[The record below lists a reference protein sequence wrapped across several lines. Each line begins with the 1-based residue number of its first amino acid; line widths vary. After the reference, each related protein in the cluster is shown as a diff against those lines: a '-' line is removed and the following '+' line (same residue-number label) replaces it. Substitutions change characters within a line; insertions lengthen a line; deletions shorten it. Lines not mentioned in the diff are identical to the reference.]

1 MANNF
6 KKYQSNI
13 DTSVVEARFKKSPF
27 TVYKPIVLNDTTI
40 NNVAD
45 MQQANQYN
53 QQYMKPQQQTEEVQ
67 ELLPSVVTSEKEKE
81 DKGPIIGRV
90 LNTIKDVASTLE
102 QGIISGLE
110 GVVDFGASAI
120 GNAARGLD
128 KYSQFNDWNLNSEKL
143 YNVEKETQRFIKE
156 DITSNITNS
165 KLYNMHLDPLGQLRG
180 DYNYGGN
187 ALEKI
192 REQSYI
198 SESPFAETYIRGTA
212 ESIGQMLPAIAL
224 GTVSGGA
231 STAYFFSSAAGGGV
245 EEALNAGA
253 SYSDAYTYG
262 LLTGAAEAAIESLF
276 GVGGDLVGKGIEA
289 VGSKY
294 FSKTYAKLAT
304 NKLVR
309 VAANAL
315 GEGVE
320 EVGSEI
326 LNPYLKRITFDPDAP
341 NATNE
346 QIFQS
351 FIIGAAAGGII
362 SGVNVVSE
370 SVKKDAEE
378 IDKLIE
384 IQSEAYNNR
393 RFSDVAAIGEMIE
406 KKSQRLGEK
415 LGIEIDLTEVNAQN
429 KLKAYNKTISRTDA
443 NKYVTAQESLQSS
456 LAEDLKKMS
465 KESRQ
470 KFIKENGLDYMY
482 KSNGELKSSYANL
495 TLEQKSDIA
504 KINKTVKAL
513 DNTANV
519 KFVNQAK
526 NVQGYYSKNNNTITI
541 NLNAYDP
548 YRVVGLHEFTHSLE
562 GSKSYNNLRDFVVS
576 NMKKQGKYAT
586 SFKALRSL
594 YKNQFDQTSKVTD
607 LKSKLQKGEMSQQ
620 DYYDTYNNMLRNYV
634 EEEMVAK
641 VISEEIFKS
650 EKTIN
655 ELVGENESLAKRI
668 LKWINNKIKGTEP
681 EFNAWRKEL
690 KTAKKLYQE
699 AINEKKEKN
708 IVTETTD
715 QKYFIKGD
723 IENEFRDLQK
733 QIRTKSF
740 ESVKEQDSYISSDE
754 GLRKRYSDL
763 FQRWLVYRGI
773 DSSNTK
779 LLHLETNN
787 KNTFDMYENI
797 DGKIFHDIF
806 EIVRINTN
814 NGELV
819 DLHDS
824 YDDATCY
831 LSSNGLS
838 GFAITN
844 NGDLISVFNADN
856 KRGFLYAISKI
867 VKENSKTLDC
877 YMSNVQ
883 NLKNMYEKVFG
894 FKTASIMDYNMEY
907 DHDNIAINHDMP
919 KVAFMVNTE
928 KSVITKYF
936 DKDSYD
942 ETQSYQQSLVKE
954 KTFKFSNDYKDKL
967 KQDPFF
973 DNYEYKTV
981 SIDKLVK
988 DNELDAEDHL
998 STYHELEWGTNIEK
1012 YSINDEKINNWGFNP
1027 PRAVYENGKYIIEDG
1042 KHRIKALQND
1052 GYDNIELLI
1061 YNEDVK
1067 YSLKEKKPREPKVES
1082 TKDIPE
1088 KYVRAR
1094 ADVSQDKVYSK
1105 QEATEIYEELIHG
1118 IATEQGIAIDNDV
1131 EKKVVNYIFQQL
1143 NSDKMTS
1150 SKIADKILDFVF
1162 KKTPGFKNSIPV
1174 DFRENIINDFRAFI
1188 FTQALEGGKE
1198 SFRNRMVNKVQS
1210 LKQEVKYYKDLYSK
1224 SKRVMKKVEKLR
1236 EFASRDYKYT
1246 PDAEVIA
1253 DMLTKAATL
1262 LRKITIDNFN
1272 KPQTREIINDFRREW
1287 YNRSNEL
1294 IDVNPEIEAEF
1305 KKITDNIGSKEKLS
1319 LEEISALNNILSYMV
1334 KYINEYDKVRI
1345 NGKERKVTELA
1356 REGISK
1362 VQSAKPLKTTKFSEL
1377 YRKIVVKPSTYF
1389 RSIEGTVLN
1398 EEGILDTLLVKEIRR
1413 SETKFYE
1420 NVMRLNEPFE
1430 IFFKNNKKYRKELS
1444 SKKLQLQGKNIT
1456 LREAITIQMLSLR
1469 QQARGH
1475 FMSDVDKN
1483 AKGLRIYD
1491 DNGKTFNDFILT
1503 QADVDA
1509 LYEQFTETD
1518 KQYMELVHNL
1528 FNVAARELKIE
1539 TDNLLLGSTN
1549 IMEENYFPIIVDKMI
1564 SYKNLGDPRSKNLDS
1579 LFGLSFNEDTVEG
1592 ANNRI
1597 NVMGVDTMVFSHI
1610 QKVSRYNA
1618 YMIPVKNIRQVLNK
1632 QFIVNS
1638 ENKDRKSMLQFI
1650 EEKNPGFTKYLD
1662 KWLVDSVTSVRIT
1675 SDEGKFL
1682 ANIRKHY
1689 ASYVLGLK
1697 FSTVVNQF
1705 TIIPTAINVLSTKSV
1720 LAATYTKLGKTGN
1733 LMDEYCPYV
1742 KHRNYSGSVK
1752 SSEINVESSL
1762 NSLQDRFLWFMSAA
1776 DRTTIKFIW
1785 RAAQIEAKSRYGY
1798 EFGTEENLK
1807 KAGELLEETI
1817 RSTQATD
1824 TSEQPEIQRTENEI
1838 VKTLLLF
1845 SKQNTQ
1851 TISTITDYIAQYQ
1864 TIKSRPQTEETK
1876 AKLKE
1881 INKKGAKAIS
1891 GLLASSLAYTLVA
1904 YAFKH
1909 LLDKD
1914 DEEKNDWLEIGSDF
1928 AGNVVGMVPLLGDV
1942 YNKFFEGY
1950 DMSLSVIDMFNDV
1963 SDAIT
1968 GLYNAITTGNYQN
1981 SWYKFANAFG
1991 MATGIPTK
1999 NILEYGNATIRVFNP
2014 DLAYKYKSIWYNQT
2028 VSGYT
2033 EDLEKSIKDRN
2044 KKTTL
2049 SLVKQIYAE
2058 KNIDLDEELTSK
2070 LLPLFMSNEVENK
2083 ASLFPKTANQTVTFD
2098 SEEYE
2103 MSDKQYRQFK
2113 KLYSQN
2119 LNKYIKSV
2127 TSNSRYTQLSAAEK
2141 AQAIKYMQD
2150 YAYFT
2155 ALSKILNINTIEATK
2170 VTLLGNAINP
2180 VLIATILAKCR
2191 GSLKGEK
2198 AEIQRYINSI
2208 PGITREQKYLLY
2220 GMLGY
2225 KPLQDNAYVQ
2235 VSNYLSTKGYSIQEI
2250 HTILVKCKFIED
2262 EEE

>member
-6 KKYQSNI
+6 KKYQGNKI
-13 DTSVVEARFKKSPF
+13 DTSVVEAKFKKSPF
-27 TVYKPIVLNDTTI
+27 TVYKPVVQQDTTI
-40 NNVAD
+40 NNVAN

-53 QQYMKPQQQTEEVQ
+53 QNLQNNQQYKEVEQ
-67 ELLPSVVTSEKEKE
+67 LLPSVINFKKEDDNKVEVVEEVEE
-81 DKGPIIGRV
+81 DKGNFFQRARQTIRDIGTSV
-90 LNTIKDVASTLE
+90 E
-102 QGIISGLE
+102 QGVLGGIE
-110 GVVDFGASAI
+110 GVIDWGASLLGEI
-120 GNAARGLD
+120 GQGVVTAFGKDDGALIGQESQN
-128 KYSQFNDWNLNSEKL
+128 KYQKAERIKQATENFIKRDLKKEFTNTQL
-143 YNVEKETQRFIKE
+143 YNF
-156 DITSNITNS
+156 
-165 KLYNMHLDPLGQLRG
+165 YYDPLGQARG
-180 DYNYGGN
+180 EYNKGNN
-187 ALEKI
+187 ALKKI
-192 REQSYI
+192 QEQSYI
-198 SESPFAETYIRGTA
+198 SESPFAETYVRGTA
-212 ESIGQMLPAIAL
+212 EAIGQMLPAVAL
-224 GTVSGGA
+224 SGATGGA
-231 STAYFFSSAAGGGV
+231 STAYFFTSAFGGGTA
-245 EEALNAGA
+245 EALEQGA
-253 SYSDAYTYG
+253 TLNDATSYGFLS
-262 LLTGAAEAAIESLF
+262 GAAETAIESIS
-276 GVGGDLVGKGIEA
+276 GGIGGIGKGLAEKA
-289 VGSKY
+289 LTKAAPKVM
-294 FSKTYAKLAT
+294 AKLST
-304 NKLVR
+304 NKIISF
-309 VAANAL
+309 AGKAI
-315 GEGVE
+315 GEGLE
-320 EVGSEI
+320 EVGSEL

-341 NATNE
+341 TASNE
-346 QIFQS
+346 EILQS
-351 FIIGAAAGGII
+351 FIIGTAAGAIMQ
-362 SGVNVVSE
+362 SGAIVTTDYMSE
-370 SVKKDAEE
+370 AQE
-378 IDKLIE
+378 IDNLIDL
-384 IQSEAYNNR
+384 QMEAYKNGR
-393 RFSDVAAIGEMIE
+393 YSDATAIAEMIQ
-406 KKSQRLGEK
+406 KKSDRLGTK
-415 LGIEIDLTEVNAQN
+415 LETEIDLTDTYATRKIETLN
-429 KLKAYNKTISRTDA
+429 KISEKADQQKYATASKNLQDSIS
-443 NKYVTAQESLQSS
+443 
-456 LAEDLKKMS
+456 EDLKKMS
-465 KESRQ
+465 KEDRQ
-470 KFIKENGLDYMY
+470 KFIQDNKVDYMFDEEGNI
-482 KSNGELKSSYANL
+482 KESYTKL
-495 TLEQKSDIA
+495 TDKQKSDIV
-504 KINKTVKAL
+504 KINKLTKIDSNLKINYV
-513 DNTANV
+513 TE
-519 KFVNQAK
+519 AK
-526 NVQGYYSKNNNTITI
+526 NIQGYYSRNNNQITI
-541 NLNAYDP
+541 NLNAEDP
-548 YRVVGLHEFTHSLE
+548 YRVVGIHEFTHSLE
-562 GSKSYNNLRDFVVS
+562 GSKSYNNLRDFIVK
-576 NMKKQGKYAT
+576 NLKKQNKYA
-586 SFKALRSL
+586 SEFKKSRAL
-594 YKNQFDQTSKVTD
+594 YKSEFDNTSKAID
-607 LKSKLQKGEMSQQ
+607 LKSKLQKGEITQKE
-620 DYYDTYNNMLRNYV
+620 YYDQYNNMLRNYV

-641 VISEEIFKS
+641 TISENIFTD
-650 EKTIN
+650 ENTIN
-655 ELVGENESLAKRI
+655 ELVGENESLGKRI

-699 AINEKKEKN
+699 AIAEKRESQETEEKKYYLKEQFDSTGRKL
-708 IVTETTD
+708 T
-715 QKYFIKGD
+715 
-723 IENEFRDLQK
+723 QK
-733 QIRTKSF
+733 QIEFFKN
-740 ESVKEQDSYISSDE
+740 
-754 GLRKRYSDL
+754 
-763 FQRWLVYRGI
+763 I
-773 DSSNTK
+773 DPK
-779 LLHLETNN
+779 LLDENGRLKPFYHGTQRMDRVGYKFNPKRATSGPMAFFTDKKEIAKNYAESKKDTSLYYEDYDTYSKWFKYKDN
-787 KNTFDMYENI
+787 KTDFVKSWLFYPAFKQQEFIEKASHITFDEDGENI
-797 DGKIFHDIF
+797 IYD
-806 EIVRINTN
+806 ENTN
-814 NGELV
+814 NGLGNYKQALREYRNNAFGALV
-819 DLHDS
+819 DGWLDS
-824 YDDATCY
+824 GNLINEEHKFMEVIKLLGLENNYIYDSPNQVKSGIFEVY
-831 LSSNGLS
+831 LN
-838 GFAITN
+838 
-844 NGDLISVFNADN
+844 
-856 KRGFLYAISKI
+856 
-867 VKENSKTLDC
+867 
-877 YMSNVQ
+877 
-883 NLKNMYEKVFG
+883 
-894 FKTASIMDYNMEY
+894 
-907 DHDNIAINHDMP
+907 
-919 KVAFMVNTE
+919 
-928 KSVITKYF
+928 ITKAF
-936 DKDSYD
+936 DTADVTQEMINDLEKLAPKYKEEELIFDSGSDMWDKNTPYNQQNFIERLKEDLEKGTTYAWTSIPDYVTDYLKSKGYD
-942 ETQSYQQSLVKE
+942 GI
-954 KTFKFSNDYKDKL
+954 
-967 KQDPFF
+967 
-973 DNYEYKTV
+973 
-981 SIDKLVK
+981 IDKGGKYTDDIHTVVIPFYSNQVK
-988 DNELDAEDHL
+988 DV
-998 STYHELEWGTNIEK
+998 
-1012 YSINDEKINNWGFNP
+1012 NNLNP
-1027 PRAVYENGKYIIEDG
+1027 TDSDDIR
-1042 KHRIKALQND
+1042 
-1052 GYDNIELLI
+1052 
-1061 YNEDVK
+1061 
-1067 YSLKEKKPREPKVES
+1067 YSLKETKKREPRVES

-1094 ADVSQDKVYSK
+1094 ADVSQDKVYSR

-1131 EKKVVNYIFQQL
+1131 EKKAINYIFQQL

-1150 SKIADKILDFVF
+1150 SKIADKILDFIF

-1174 DFRENIINDFRAFI
+1174 DFRENIINDFRAFM

-1198 SFRNRMVNKVQS
+1198 SFRSRMVNKVQS
-1210 LKQEVKYYKDLYSK
+1210 LKQEVKYYKDLYTK
-1224 SKRVMKKVEKLR
+1224 SKRVMKKVERLR
-1236 EFASRDYKYT
+1236 EFASRDYRYT

-1253 DMLTKAATL
+1253 DMLTKAATI

-1272 KPQTREIINDFRREW
+1272 KPQTREIINVFKRDW

-1294 IDVNPEIEAEF
+1294 IDVDPEVESEF

-1319 LEEISALNNILSYMV
+1319 LEEISALNNVLSYMI
-1334 KYINEYDKVRI
+1334 KYINEYDEVRI
-1345 NGKERKVTELA
+1345 DGKEQKVTELA
-1356 REGISK
+1356 KEGISN

-1398 EEGILDTLLVKEIRR
+1398 EEGILDTLIVKEIRR
-1413 SETKFYE
+1413 SETKFYD
-1420 NVMRLNEPFE
+1420 NVMKLNEPFE
-1430 IFFKNNKKYRKELS
+1430 NFFKNNKKYRKELS

-1491 DNGKTFNDFILT
+1491 DNAKTFTDFILT

-1549 IMEENYFPIIVDKMI
+1549 IMEENYFPIIVDKNI

-1632 QFIVNS
+1632 QFIVNT
-1638 ENKDRKSMLQFI
+1638 ENKDRKSLLQFI

-1705 TIIPTAINVLSTKSV
+1705 TIIPTAINVLSPKSV
-1720 LAATYTKLGKTGN
+1720 IAATYTKIGKTAN

-1742 KHRNYSGSVK
+1742 KYRNYSGSVK

-1762 NSLQDRFLWFMSAA
+1762 NSLQDRFLWFMSAG

-1785 RAAQIEAKSRYGY
+1785 RAAQIEAKSRYSY

-1864 TIKSRPQTEETK
+1864 TIKSRPQTEENK

-1891 GLLASSLAYTLVA
+1891 GLLASSLAFTLVA

-1914 DEEKNDWLEIGSDF
+1914 DEEKNNWLELGSDF
-1928 AGNVVGMVPLLGDV
+1928 AGNVIGMVPLLGDV
-1942 YNKFFEGY
+1942 YSKFFEGY
-1950 DMSLSVIDMFNDV
+1950 DMSLSVLDMFNDV

-1999 NILEYGNATIRVFNP
+1999 NILEYGNAILRVFNP

-2028 VSGYT
+2028 VSEYT
-2033 EDLEKSIKDRN
+2033 EDLEKSIKDRD
-2044 KKTTL
+2044 KKTTS

-2058 KNIDLDEELTSK
+2058 KNIDLNEDLTSR
-2070 LLPLFMSNEVENK
+2070 LLPLFMSSEVENK

-2113 KLYSQN
+2113 QLYSQN
-2119 LNKYIKSV
+2119 LNKYVKSV
-2127 TSNSRYTQLSAAEK
+2127 TSNARYFQLSAAEK

-2155 ALSKILNINTIEATK
+2155 ALSKTLNINTIEATK
-2170 VTLLGNAINP
+2170 VTLLGDAINP
-2180 VLIATILAKCR
+2180 SLVSQVLAKCR
-2191 GSLKGEK
+2191 GSLKGK
-2198 AEIQRYINSI
+2198 KSEIQRYINSI

-2235 VSNYLSTKGYSIQEI
+2235 VSNYLATKGYSIQEI

-2262 EEE
+2262 DEE